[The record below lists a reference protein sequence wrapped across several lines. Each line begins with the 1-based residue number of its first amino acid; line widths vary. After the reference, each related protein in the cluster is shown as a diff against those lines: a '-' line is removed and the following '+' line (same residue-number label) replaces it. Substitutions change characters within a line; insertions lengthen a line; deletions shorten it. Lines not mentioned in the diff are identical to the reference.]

1 MDVND
6 INYVLEADSE
16 SDFFEDSG
24 SDYIPDG
31 YDSNRS
37 HISESKEERAEND
50 SNYVNNYILQTASE
64 TVLDRRNENLED
76 ESRIVSKKRKQNKHT
91 WVKNVRK
98 IKKLRGETYTSL
110 GES

>member
-1 MDVND
+1 M
-6 INYVLEADSE
+6 IQTMW
-16 SDFFEDSG
+16 
-24 SDYIPDG
+24 II
-31 YDSNRS
+31 
-37 HISESKEERAEND
+37 ISYKQVRNKFK
-50 SNYVNNYILQTASE
+50 NNSLCLIFHNFWLLTASE